1 LITFLDPDA
10 LPDDDMISREAVAP
24 FVIRTEKRRAI
35 DADGNPLFKP
45 RFTQLAPIEWE
56 SAHEEQRALYEAVT
70 EYVRDGYNRAIKE
83 KQTAVGF
90 LMILMQR
97 LITSSTAAIRTALE
111 RRLAVLEQPQ
121 GQLSLFPEDMAEDWS
136 SLDGQQQLDSI
147 LKTRLKGLKDERKEV
162 ELLLSAARRCEASGP
177 DVKAE
182 ALLDRIQQQQ
192 REENDPTLKVLIF
205 TEFVPTQAMLADFL
219 ERRGFNVVVLN
230 GGMDL
235 EERRET
241 QRRFADDAQILISTD
256 AGGEGLNLQF
266 CHVVV
271 NYDLPWNP
279 MKIEQRIGRVDRIG
293 QKHVV
298 RALNFALADTVELR
312 VREVLEE
319 KLARIL
325 DEFGVDKLADVLD
338 SEDGGVPFEALFAQA
353 VIAPEEAEQ
362 RAAGVA
368 DEIRRRA
375 EEARAGSRLLN
386 ATEVLDP
393 STAQRIASHQMPYWT
408 ERLTV
413 GFLRAQAAAGGLAKP
428 GAVGFDLRWPSGET
442 IASAVFNRDDADHP
456 GTTLISLEDER
467 VRGLTN
473 SLPVF
478 APGQPIPSV
487 VVPDV
492 SDKTTGV
499 WSLWRISLHTAGGRE
514 QRFLALFVSDDGRVF
529 GPTARTIWDRFIDL
543 PAGLSQAT
551 DDLFGEFASRA
562 YETSRAAAEAQGAAV
577 FEELLGDHK
586 LTIVRER
593 KKGGHAF
600 ASRRRAIERLGLPQ
614 VRSYRLRILADEE
627 QAWNRELVARETA
640 LPDLAAV
647 LMVRIAPMGKSA

>member
-1 LITFLDPDA
+1 MPGDDA
-10 LPDDDMISREAVAP
+10 ISREAVAP

-45 RFTQLAPIEWE
+45 RFTQLVPIEWG
-56 SAHEEQRALYEAVT
+56 ATHAEQRALYEAVT

-111 RRLAVLEQPQ
+111 RRLAVLELPQ

-136 SLDGQQQLDSI
+136 SLDGQQQLDTI

-182 ALLDRIQQQQ
+182 ALLERIQQQQ
-192 REENDPTLKVLIF
+192 REENDPILKVLIF

-219 ERRGFNVVVLN
+219 ERRGFTVVILN

-235 EERRET
+235 EERRQA

-266 CHVVV
+266 CHVIV

-293 QKHVV
+293 QKHIV
-298 RALNFALADTVELR
+298 RAMNFALADTVELR

-325 DEFGVDKLADVLD
+325 EEFGVDKLADVLD

-353 VIAPEEAEQ
+353 MIAPEDAEQ

-375 EEARAGSRLLN
+375 EEARAGSSLLN
-386 ATEVLDP
+386 ATEKLDP
-393 STAQRIASHQMPYWT
+393 SAAQHIAGHQMPYWT
-408 ERLTV
+408 ERLTL
-413 GFLRAQAAAGGLAKP
+413 GFLRTQESAGASAKP
-428 GAVGFDLRWPSGET
+428 AAIGFDLRWPNGDTSV
-442 IASAVFNRDDADHP
+442 SAVFNRDDADRP
-456 GTTLISLEDER
+456 GATLISLEDER

-487 VVPDV
+487 VIPDV

-499 WSLWRISLHTAGGRE
+499 WSLWRISLHTSGGRE

-529 GPTARTIWDRFIDL
+529 GPTARTIWDRLIDL
-543 PAGLSQAT
+543 PVGLSQAT
-551 DDLFGEFASRA
+551 DDLSGAPALQAYDASR
-562 YETSRAAAEAQGAAV
+562 SAAETQGAAV
-577 FEELLGDHK
+577 FEELLAAHQ
-586 LTIVRER
+586 LSIIRER

-627 QAWNRELVARETA
+627 QAWTRDLAARETA

-647 LMVRIAPMGKSA
+647 LMARVAPMGKSI